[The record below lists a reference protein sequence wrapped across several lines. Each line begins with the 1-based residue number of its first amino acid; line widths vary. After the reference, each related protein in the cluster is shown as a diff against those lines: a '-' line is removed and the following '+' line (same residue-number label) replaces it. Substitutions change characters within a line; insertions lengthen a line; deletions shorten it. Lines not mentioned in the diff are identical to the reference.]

1 MYGSTLVFI
10 QFFSILLLFISGP
23 ITPNNI
29 ISFFLLVLGT
39 VVGIVALW
47 TMKKSKIRIT
57 PSVAKDAHLITNGP
71 YSMIRHPMYTAVLL
85 VGLSM
90 ILNDFSIWRLV
101 IYLTL
106 LINQLLKLHYEERLL
121 KDKFMEYQ
129 DYQNKTKKLIPYI
142 Y

>member
-10 QFFSILLLFISGP
+10 QFFSLLLLFISGP

-29 ISFFLLVLGT
+29 VSFSLLFFGT
-39 VVGIVALW
+39 SLGIVALW
-47 TMKKSKIRIT
+47 TMKRSKIRIT
-57 PSVAKDAHLITNGP
+57 PGVAKDAHLIITGP

-90 ILNDFSIWRLV
+90 ILNDFSIWRIV

-106 LINQLLKLHYEERLL
+106 LVNQLLKLHYEEQLL
-121 KDKFMEYQ
+121 KNRFIEYQ
-129 DYQNKTKKLIPYI
+129 DYQMKTKKLIPYI